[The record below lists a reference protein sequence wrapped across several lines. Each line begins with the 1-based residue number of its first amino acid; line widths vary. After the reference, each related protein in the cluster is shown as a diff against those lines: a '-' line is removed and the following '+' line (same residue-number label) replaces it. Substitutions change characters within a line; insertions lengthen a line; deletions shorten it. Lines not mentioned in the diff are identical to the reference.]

1 MSDGYAVFFGLATII
16 TSLIATLFLVVTV
29 VAMIRSRLHRD
40 KSAYRI
46 MISQN
51 LSDILQLIPHFF
63 GGCALLF
70 NKELDLTLN
79 LILGHIMYC
88 SWNVMIFLY
97 LLLAFDR
104 FCMLNFTRGEI
115 RPACANAQILFCWIL
130 GAITAYLFY
139 FCNHNLIFVVS
150 ALCWTTVS
158 QADST
163 LYDFLYRSQYAELIL
178 TFILSCFIVLSAG
191 LKRYKYVKAKRLK
204 NKEQQIL
211 AQNVL
216 SFMSTVGNMYAWN
229 YQNSAKNQLLFAA
242 IINLHW
248 VAICGMT
255 PFISF
260 VMNSEIR
267 AAVLS
272 FLGRKPVS
280 NQSVTVVSR
289 FVTPTYG

>member
-79 LILGHIMYC
+79 L
-88 SWNVMIFLY
+88 
-97 LLLAFDR
+97 
-104 FCMLNFTRGEI
+104 
-115 RPACANAQILFCWIL
+115 
-130 GAITAYLFY
+130 
-139 FCNHNLIFVVS
+139 
-150 ALCWTTVS
+150 
-158 QADST
+158 
-163 LYDFLYRSQYAELIL
+163 
-178 TFILSCFIVLSAG
+178 
-191 LKRYKYVKAKRLK
+191 RYKYVKAKRLK